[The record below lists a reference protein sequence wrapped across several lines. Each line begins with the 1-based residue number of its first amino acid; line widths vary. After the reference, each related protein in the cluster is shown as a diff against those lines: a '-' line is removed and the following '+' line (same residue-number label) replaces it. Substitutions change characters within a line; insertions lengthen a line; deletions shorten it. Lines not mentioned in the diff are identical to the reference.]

1 MSKTIDYYTDATA
14 TILTNIA
21 QTYQYQGKI

>member
-1 MSKTIDYYTDATA
+1 MSYTNGYYTDATA